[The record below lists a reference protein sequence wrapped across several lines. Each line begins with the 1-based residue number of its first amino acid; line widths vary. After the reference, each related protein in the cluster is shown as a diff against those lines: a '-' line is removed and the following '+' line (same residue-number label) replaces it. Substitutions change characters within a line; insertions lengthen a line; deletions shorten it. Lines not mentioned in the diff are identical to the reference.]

1 MQDQRAAGSG
11 RARNVRL
18 GVAATV
24 AVIGIIWGALA
35 LHEAAGR
42 NASVAQGPSG
52 ASGAPEEIGG
62 TRTMTTET
70 TPHAT
75 APMRPP
81 IDLTPVPAVETA
93 TFALG

>member
-1 MQDQRAAGSG
+1 MPDRRVADSKL
-11 RARNVRL
+11 ARNVWL
-18 GVAATV
+18 GVAAA
-24 AVIGIIWGALA
+24 AVIGVLWGGLA

-52 ASGAPEEIGG
+52 AGGASDENKG
-62 TRTMTTET
+62 RQVLTTET

-75 APMRPP
+75 AAMRPP
-81 IDLTPVPAVETA
+81 MDLTPTPAVETA